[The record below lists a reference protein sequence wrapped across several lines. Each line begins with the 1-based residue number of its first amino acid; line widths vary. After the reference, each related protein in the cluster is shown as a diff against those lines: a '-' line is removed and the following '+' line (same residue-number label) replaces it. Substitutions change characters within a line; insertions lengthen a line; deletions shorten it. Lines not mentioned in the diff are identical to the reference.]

1 MTHVIVLRFEI
12 DTGDVIPAGID
23 MAVEIAILI
32 QIVRVQGISLA
43 ENLFYHPDIVPY
55 IGLRV
60 FIKENKKI
68 TGSNSRIL
76 TWVLSSMC
84 RPLGS

>member
-1 MTHVIVLRFEI
+1 
-12 DTGDVIPAGID
+12 

-55 IGLRV
+55 IG
-60 FIKENKKI
+60 
-68 TGSNSRIL
+68 
-76 TWVLSSMC
+76 WVQFSDID
-84 RPLGS
+84 LGLVVHV